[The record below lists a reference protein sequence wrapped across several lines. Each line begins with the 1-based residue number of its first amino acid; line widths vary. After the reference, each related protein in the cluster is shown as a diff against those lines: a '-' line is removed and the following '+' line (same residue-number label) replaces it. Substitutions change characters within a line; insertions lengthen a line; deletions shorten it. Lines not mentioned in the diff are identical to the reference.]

1 MLESM
6 AFTALLSPSPSLLS
20 AAERLAALLTG
31 GGGGLADPGGN
42 GHLEFDAEIR
52 LRPLFRS
59 AAPPAEVWAVDGGQ
73 AVVADARCL
82 QLVVARAARVCF
94 RHGTC
99 ETEEEGDLRAF
110 LLGGAENRLVACG
123 LGLGIAEDA
132 SVDLGLLRDHEEWTA
147 VDRCVAEATAG
158 ALVLVDGDLEPDWRV
173 PPSWL
178 TGLLERAAAKGV
190 VIAAVT
196 KRSSLSR
203 GGAPLLGALE
213 IEAGAELGPRALWWA
228 PLARTRAGA
237 RVVAARLD
245 ADAPFA
251 FRVDLSP
258 GTDPEAAHRRRPPR
272 RLPRLAPPGHL
283 VRARGAARPS
293 RRPRGGPRASLRRPP
308 RFDGEILMSPSQPE
322 VARRGSCAPPGRR
335 SRPASAVSFSAAS
348 RGRRPLAARAA
359 GGIGGR

>member
-1 MLESM
+1 MLEGM
-6 AFTALLSPSPSLLS
+6 ALTALLSSSPSLET
-20 AAERLAALLTG
+20 AARRLAALLTG
-31 GGGGLADPGGN
+31 GEGGLADPGN
-42 GHLEFDAEIR
+42 GHLQFDAEIR
-52 LRPLFRS
+52 LRPLVR
-59 AAPPAEVWAVDGGQ
+59 AAVPPAEVWAVDGGQ

-99 ETEEEGDLRAF
+99 ETEDEGDLRAF
-110 LLGGAENRLVACG
+110 LLGGKENRVVAG
-123 LGLGIAEDA
+123 ALGLGIAEDA
-132 SVDLGLLRDHEEWTA
+132 TVDLGLLRDHEEWVA
-147 VDRCVAEATAG
+147 VDRCVTEAASG

-178 TGLLERAAAKGV
+178 TDLLARAAEKDI

-213 IEAGAELGPRALWWA
+213 IEATRDLGPRALWWA
-228 PLARTRAGA
+228 PVARSRAGA

-258 GTDPEAAHRRRPPR
+258 GTDPETALAGLAALCDDAGFPGYPYP
-272 RLPRLAPPGHL
+272 LTVAVRLAACPGWL
-283 VRARGAARPS
+283 LQDTWFELEELLDRAGVPAEVRE
-293 RRPRGGPRASLRRPP
+293 RAFADRHDLME
-308 RFDGEILMSPSQPE
+308 RF
-322 VARRGSCAPPGRR
+322 
-335 SRPASAVSFSAAS
+335 
-348 RGRRPLAARAA
+348 
-359 GGIGGR
+359 

>member
-258 GTDPEAAHRRRPPR
+258 GTDPEAALAGLAALCDDAGFPGYPYP
-272 RLPRLAPPGHL
+272 LTVADRLAACPGWL
-283 VRARGAARPS
+283 RQDTWYELEELLDRAGVPEEVRE
-293 RRPRGGPRASLRRPP
+293 RAFADRHDLME
-308 RFDGEILMSPSQPE
+308 RF
-322 VARRGSCAPPGRR
+322 
-335 SRPASAVSFSAAS
+335 
-348 RGRRPLAARAA
+348 
-359 GGIGGR
+359 